1 MIDSLLTL
9 PQYLI
14 PHHLLSRLILKL
26 TRLQLGTFTHWLI
39 KRFIKYYNVDMRM
52 AQSASFRDYA
62 SFNQFFTRALK
73 PTARP
78 LDDDADI
85 ICPVD
90 AQISQ
95 IGSIEQGSLL
105 QAKGRYF
112 QLNDLLG
119 GQTEM
124 ANQFQQGLFC
134 TLYLS
139 PKDYHRIHIP
149 TTGRLTDMVYVPGR
163 LFSVNQRTTRV
174 VPNLF
179 ARNERVICL
188 FETEFGPMALILVG
202 ALFVG
207 SIETVWA
214 GTVTPNRSSKIEHWH
229 YSEQTAPVL
238 QRGAEMGRF
247 NMGSTVIVLLK
258 SEMPKS
264 PFFQRANTPLAKGER
279 VVMGQALNLAQSL
292 P

>member
-1 MIDSLLTL
+1 MINLLLTF

-26 TRLQLGTFTHWLI
+26 TRLQLGAVTHWLI
-39 KRFIKYYNVDMRM
+39 KRFIQYYKVDMQI
-52 AQSASFRDYA
+52 AQSADVRDYA
-62 SFNQFFTRALK
+62 SFNEFFTRSVK
-73 PTARP
+73 PSARP
-78 LDDDADI
+78 LDEANM

-95 IGSIEQGSLL
+95 IGSIEEGSLL

-119 GQTEM
+119 GYSEI
-124 ANQFQQGLFC
+124 ANQFQQGVFC

-139 PKDYHRIHIP
+139 PKDYHRIHMP
-149 TTGRLTDMVYVPGR
+149 TTGRLTDMIYVPGR
-163 LFSVNQRTTRV
+163 LFSVNQRTTEV

-188 FETEFGPMALILVG
+188 FDTEVGPMAMILVG

-214 GTVTPNRSSKIEHWH
+214 GSVTPNASSVCEHWQ
-229 YSEQTAPVL
+229 YAEQTAPVL
-238 QRGAEMGRF
+238 ERGAEMGRF

-258 SEMPKS
+258 SQFPSELN
-264 PFFQRANTPLAKGER
+264 ALLEKGER
-279 VVMGQALNLAQSL
+279 VVMGQAFNLAQPLRSS
-292 P
+292 